1 MWTEVLLQI
10 AQSLCNKRSEGGTHT
25 VFSIISFAGFR
36 RTQAFSR
43 LQHVRDHAIKKFRS
57 IHLEV
62 TFALGVRARDT
73 LVIFEVKRNI
83 SQTFMHHVSGDLL
96 TPPAG
101 RRKRGVSQNAETE
114 LLHPFR
120 ADSRA
125 RAQRAR
131 E

>member
-1 MWTEVLLQI
+1 VDRSAFADCTVALKQ
-10 AQSLCNKRSEGGTHT
+10 AQRGRYTY
-25 VFSIISFAGFR
+25 VFSRISFAGFHR
-36 RTQAFSR
+36 SQAFSR

-57 IHLEV
+57 IYLEV

-83 SQTFMHHVSGDLL
+83 SQTVMRHVSGDLL

-101 RRKRGVSQNAETE
+101 QRKHGVSQNAETE

-125 RAQRAR
+125 RVQRAR

>member
-1 MWTEVLLQI
+1 MDRSAFADCTVALKQ
-10 AQSLCNKRSEGGTHT
+10 AQRGGYTH
-25 VFSIISFAGFR
+25 VFSRISFAGFR
-36 RTQAFSR
+36 RSQAFSR

-57 IHLEV
+57 IYLEI

-83 SQTFMHHVSGDLL
+83 SQTLMHHVSGDLL
-96 TPPAG
+96 TPPADQ
-101 RRKRGVSQNAETE
+101 RKRGVSQNAETE

-125 RAQRAR
+125 RVQRAR
-131 E
+131 Q

>member
-1 MWTEVLLQI
+1 MRE
-10 AQSLCNKRSEGGTHT
+10 A
-25 VFSIISFAGFR
+25 
-36 RTQAFSR
+36 TQAHRASR
-43 LQHVRDHAIKKFRS
+43 LRFSFDGIHVVPSFCALDI
-57 IHLEV
+57 
-62 TFALGVRARDT
+62 TFALGVRVRDT

-83 SQTFMHHVSGDLL
+83 SQTVMRHVSGDLL

-101 RRKRGVSQNAETE
+101 QRKRGVSQNAETE

-125 RAQRAR
+125 RVQRAR